1 MMNTVIQKISARQ
14 VLDCKA
20 RPMLEVDVFTQDGS
34 MGRGAAPT
42 GTSVGA
48 HEAFV
53 LRDYD
58 VNEFNGLSVHKAVNT
73 VETVIAPALLGMD
86 AADQRAIDQRMLEL
100 DGTENKERLGGN
112 SIYSVSIACLRAAA
126 AAHKLTQPFNEFM
139 LAPWKADSVEEA
151 VELAVKVYQRL
162 EQVIS
167 RYLGG
172 KKPFLGGSYGWAAP
186 SDDPDVVLQLMAQAV
201 EECGCADKMAYCLDC
216 ASSEMYDRH
225 TDTYLYGSRR
235 VSREELIDH
244 AAELIRKYPILFIE
258 DLLAED
264 DWDGFVQAHQKLKGV
279 KLIGDDFIV
288 TNRRR
293 LQKAYERHA
302 LDGFILK
309 PNQVGTITEAL
320 DTHAYAQSNGLLTI
334 PSGRSG
340 GAVGDIVADLAL
352 ALEAPISKNGAP
364 KSGERLDKI
373 NSLLRASSDNPASH
387 LWNLTEVF
395 YPLCLQHA

>member
-126 AAHKLTQPFNEFM
+126 AAHKMPVYRYLRGGVLTNIPLPTFNVINGGRYPQLTQPFNEFM
-139 LAPWKADSVEEA
+139 LAPWKA
-151 VELAVKVYQRL
+151 R
-162 EQVIS
+162 
-167 RYLGG
+167 LGG
-172 KKPFLGGSYGWAAP
+172 GG
-186 SDDPDVVLQLMAQAV
+186 
-201 EECGCADKMAYCLDC
+201 
-216 ASSEMYDRH
+216 R
-225 TDTYLYGSRR
+225 
-235 VSREELIDH
+235 
-244 AAELIRKYPILFIE
+244 
-258 DLLAED
+258 
-264 DWDGFVQAHQKLKGV
+264 
-279 KLIGDDFIV
+279 
-288 TNRRR
+288 
-293 LQKAYERHA
+293 
-302 LDGFILK
+302 
-309 PNQVGTITEAL
+309 GTGGE
-320 DTHAYAQSNGLLTI
+320 GLST
-334 PSGRSG
+334 PGTG
-340 GAVGDIVADLAL
+340 DLAGIW
-352 ALEAPISKNGAP
+352 EA
-364 KSGERLDKI
+364 KSPSWAGPTAGQL
-373 NSLLRASSDNPASH
+373 PAMIPMLSC
-387 LWNLTEVF
+387 N
-395 YPLCLQHA
+395 

>member
-126 AAHKLTQPFNEFM
+126 AAHKMPVRQSRSAAARIKSPTAGI
-139 LAPWKADSVEEA
+139 APPAK
-151 VELAVKVYQRL
+151 
-162 EQVIS
+162 
-167 RYLGG
+167 
-172 KKPFLGGSYGWAAP
+172 
-186 SDDPDVVLQLMAQAV
+186 
-201 EECGCADKMAYCLDC
+201 CT
-216 ASSEMYDRH
+216 
-225 TDTYLYGSRR
+225 TDTR
-235 VSREELIDH
+235 
-244 AAELIRKYPILFIE
+244 
-258 DLLAED
+258 
-264 DWDGFVQAHQKLKGV
+264 
-279 KLIGDDFIV
+279 
-288 TNRRR
+288 T
-293 LQKAYERHA
+293 
-302 LDGFILK
+302 
-309 PNQVGTITEAL
+309 
-320 DTHAYAQSNGLLTI
+320 
-334 PSGRSG
+334 
-340 GAVGDIVADLAL
+340 
-352 ALEAPISKNGAP
+352 PISTAP
-364 KSGERLDKI
+364 AGSLER
-373 NSLLRASSDNPASH
+373 S
-387 LWNLTEVF
+387 
-395 YPLCLQHA
+395 

>member
-126 AAHKLTQPFNEFM
+126 AAHKMP
-139 LAPWKADSVEEA
+139 
-151 VELAVKVYQRL
+151 VY
-162 EQVIS
+162 
-167 RYLGG
+167 RYLRGG
-172 KKPFLGGSYGWAAP
+172 VLTNIPLPNFFKGGIY
-186 SDDPDVVLQLMAQAV
+186 
-201 EECGCADKMAYCLDC
+201 
-216 ASSEMYDRH
+216 
-225 TDTYLYGSRR
+225 
-235 VSREELIDH
+235 
-244 AAELIRKYPILFIE
+244 
-258 DLLAED
+258 
-264 DWDGFVQAHQKLKGV
+264 
-279 KLIGDDFIV
+279 
-288 TNRRR
+288 
-293 LQKAYERHA
+293 
-302 LDGFILK
+302 
-309 PNQVGTITEAL
+309 
-320 DTHAYAQSNGLLTI
+320 
-334 PSGRSG
+334 
-340 GAVGDIVADLAL
+340 
-352 ALEAPISKNGAP
+352 
-364 KSGERLDKI
+364 
-373 NSLLRASSDNPASH
+373 
-387 LWNLTEVF
+387 
-395 YPLCLQHA
+395 

>member
-126 AAHKLTQPFNEFM
+126 AAHKMPVYRYLRGGVLTNIPLPTFNVINGGRYPQLTQPFNEFM

-172 KKPFLGGSYGWAAP
+172 KSPSWAGPTAG
-186 SDDPDVVLQLMAQAV
+186 QLPAM
-201 EECGCADKMAYCLDC
+201 
-216 ASSEMYDRH
+216 
-225 TDTYLYGSRR
+225 
-235 VSREELIDH
+235 
-244 AAELIRKYPILFIE
+244 
-258 DLLAED
+258 
-264 DWDGFVQAHQKLKGV
+264 
-279 KLIGDDFIV
+279 
-288 TNRRR
+288 
-293 LQKAYERHA
+293 
-302 LDGFILK
+302 
-309 PNQVGTITEAL
+309 
-320 DTHAYAQSNGLLTI
+320 I
-334 PSGRSG
+334 PMLSC
-340 GAVGDIVADLAL
+340 
-352 ALEAPISKNGAP
+352 N
-364 KSGERLDKI
+364 
-373 NSLLRASSDNPASH
+373 
-387 LWNLTEVF
+387 
-395 YPLCLQHA
+395 

>member
-126 AAHKLTQPFNEFM
+126 AAHKMPVYRYLRGGVLTNIPLPTFNVINGGRYPQLTQPFNEFM
-139 LAPWKADSVEEA
+139 LAPGRPTRW
-151 VELAVKVYQRL
+151 
-162 EQVIS
+162 
-167 RYLGG
+167 
-172 KKPFLGGSYGWAAP
+172 
-186 SDDPDVVLQLMAQAV
+186 
-201 EECGCADKMAYCLDC
+201 
-216 ASSEMYDRH
+216 
-225 TDTYLYGSRR
+225 RR
-235 VSREELIDH
+235 
-244 AAELIRKYPILFIE
+244 P
-258 DLLAED
+258 
-264 DWDGFVQAHQKLKGV
+264 
-279 KLIGDDFIV
+279 
-288 TNRRR
+288 
-293 LQKAYERHA
+293 
-302 LDGFILK
+302 
-309 PNQVGTITEAL
+309 
-320 DTHAYAQSNGLLTI
+320 
-334 PSGRSG
+334 
-340 GAVGDIVADLAL
+340 
-352 ALEAPISKNGAP
+352 
-364 KSGERLDKI
+364 
-373 NSLLRASSDNPASH
+373 
-387 LWNLTEVF
+387 WNWR
-395 YPLCLQHA
+395 

>member
-86 AADQRAIDQRMLEL
+86 AADQRAIDRVCWNWTERRTERATGRQLHLQRLHCL
-100 DGTENKERLGGN
+100 PARCGCCPQDAGVPYLRGGVLTN
-112 SIYSVSIACLRAAA
+112 IPLPTFNVINGGRYPQ
-126 AAHKLTQPFNEFM
+126 LTQPFNEFM

-172 KKPFLGGSYGWAAP
+172 KKALPGRVLRLG
-186 SDDPDVVLQLMAQAV
+186 
-201 EECGCADKMAYCLDC
+201 
-216 ASSEMYDRH
+216 SSQR
-225 TDTYLYGSRR
+225 
-235 VSREELIDH
+235 
-244 AAELIRKYPILFIE
+244 
-258 DLLAED
+258 
-264 DWDGFVQAHQKLKGV
+264 
-279 KLIGDDFIV
+279 
-288 TNRRR
+288 
-293 LQKAYERHA
+293 
-302 LDGFILK
+302 
-309 PNQVGTITEAL
+309 
-320 DTHAYAQSNGLLTI
+320 
-334 PSGRSG
+334 
-340 GAVGDIVADLAL
+340 
-352 ALEAPISKNGAP
+352 
-364 KSGERLDKI
+364 
-373 NSLLRASSDNPASH
+373 
-387 LWNLTEVF
+387 
-395 YPLCLQHA
+395 